1 MQFPKSRQTPRGD
14 QRTPQ
19 GGYIVGALST
29 GPLPV
34 PHCSVGYRWLNTG
47 SSQNTVVLLDNCLHS
62 IRRAVTTSSP
72 FGPVIDGVCTAP
84 LFWFGAFS
92 PIRMREMLDI
102 KAVGGHYTVR
112 HNTRLVSHAW
122 EAQVLPLNDTRVA
135 TA

>member
-1 MQFPKSRQTPRGD
+1 MPSRAPR
-14 QRTPQ
+14 TLS
-19 GGYIVGALST
+19 GGYIVSALHT
-29 GPLPV
+29 GPLTG
-34 PHCSVGYRWLNTG
+34 HALHLGYRWLNTG